1 MDSGDTAWMLA
12 STALVMIMLPGLALF
27 YGGLVRRK
35 NVLSTIMHSFFGL
48 ALVSVVWV
56 LVGFSLAFGT
66 DVGGFGLIGGL
77 DYVGFA
83 NVGLEPSTIYG
94 LTVPFILFAG
104 FQMMFAAITPALIT
118 GAFAERKRFGA
129 FVLFTILWS
138 ILVYSPIAHWVW
150 SVDGWL
156 FKAGALDFAGG
167 TVVHVSSGV
176 SALIVA
182 ILIGRRAIN
191 GDKMEPHDVPMTVL
205 GAGLLWFGWFGFN
218 AGSALS
224 AGGLAASAFVV
235 TNTAAAAA
243 TITWVLASYLHKGKV
258 SVVGAACGAVAGLVA
273 ITPASGF
280 VTAGGALVIGLA
292 AGGLCYSAT
301 LLRAR
306 VKVDDALDV
315 FAVHGVGGAF
325 GAVATGV
332 FATAAVQEAY
342 SGLIDGNAGQV
353 ATQLLAVGAT
363 IAYAV
368 VATFVI
374 IKVVDVDP
382 RDPRPVRAGR
392 SRPRH
397 GRPRR
402 GGLSAVMPG
411 GCRPTHP
418 RGPASTF
425 HLGATLCDRSPPT
438 PLGGDRSLNP
448 LRRPVHGHDPS
459 RPTPAPPLARH
470 RRAPVRRA
478 VRARCVRCRVRRG
491 RGWPVARPGAAAGPC
506 RAGGARASR
515 RVRGRWRIERWRG
528 CRAPARP
535 LPPGTPRRRSRGS
548 AARDRLGLPAAWP
561 YGRTTRPAAG
571 RGGLRRGRSDRR
583 PLAGG
588 AVRRDRPGGRGGRL
602 APRVRAGDRRAA
614 DRPPPGIRPPT
625 TRSSGG

>member
-48 ALVSVVWV
+48 ALVSVVWI

-94 LTVPFILFAG
+94 LTIPFILFAG
-104 FQMMFAAITPALIT
+104 FQLMFAAITPALIT

-342 SGLIDGNAGQV
+342 TGLIDGNAGQV
-353 ATQLLAVGAT
+353 VTQLLAVGAVV
-363 IAYAV
+363 AYAV
-368 VATFVI
+368 IATFVI
-374 IKVVDVDP
+374 VKVVDLILGIRVP
-382 RDPRPVRAGR
+382 SVQEEAG
-392 SRPRH
+392 
-397 GRPRR
+397 
-402 GGLSAVMPG
+402 LDMA
-411 GCRPTHP
+411 
-418 RGPASTF
+418 
-425 HLGATLCDRSPPT
+425 
-438 PLGGDRSLNP
+438 
-448 LRRPVHGHDPS
+448 VHGE
-459 RPTPAPPLARH
+459 
-470 RRAPVRRA
+470 
-478 VRARCVRCRVRRG
+478 
-491 RGWPVARPGAAAGPC
+491 AAYQP
-506 RAGGARASR
+506 
-515 RVRGRWRIERWRG
+515 
-528 CRAPARP
+528 
-535 LPPGTPRRRSRGS
+535 
-548 AARDRLGLPAAWP
+548 
-561 YGRTTRPAAG
+561 
-571 RGGLRRGRSDRR
+571 
-583 PLAGG
+583 
-588 AVRRDRPGGRGGRL
+588 
-602 APRVRAGDRRAA
+602 
-614 DRPPPGIRPPT
+614 
-625 TRSSGG
+625 